1 LEIITKILENKL
13 KVYKSDRFDLQD
25 ASYLSLF
32 LYPNSVQIFTKD
44 ENENT
49 ICIHSYHSL
58 NSDSLEKLILTDPL
72 LRADIPAKIY
82 LHSPYFALVPGVLYQ
97 PGQEAVYLEFS
108 GKTLDNPFYFNTAL
122 DSNNL
127 QVLSG
132 ISGKL
137 FKTLSARFSDLS
149 FHHGSV
155 SFLSYLFKERFNL
168 IGQEILIYVFDG
180 NMYSAAFTDQEL
192 TIFNIFE
199 INSLEDILKY
209 LLILVKQLEY
219 NRNLVRISV
228 FNEPD
233 AKGINE
239 EWGKSYFNNFR
250 MIEASANQS
259 YTHGFKNLKHL
270 SLFEVNWQFV

>member
-1 LEIITKILENKL
+1 MENKL
-13 KVYKSDRFDLQD
+13 KVYKSDRFDLQN

-32 LYPNSVQIFTKD
+32 LYPNSIQIFAKD

-49 ICIHSYHSL
+49 ICIHSYQSL
-58 NSDSLEKLILTDPL
+58 NADNLEKLILTDPL

-82 LHSPYFALVPGVLYQ
+82 FHSPYFALVPGVLYQ
-97 PGQEAVYLEFS
+97 PGKEKKYLEFA
-108 GKTLDNPFYFNTAL
+108 GKTPENPYYFNTPL

-137 FKTLSARFSDLS
+137 FKTISARFSDLS

-168 IGQEILIYVFDG
+168 IGQEILVSVFER
-180 NMYSAAFTDQEL
+180 NMYTAAFTDQEL
-192 TIFNIFE
+192 SVFNVFE
-199 INSLEDILKY
+199 INTPEDILKY
-209 LLILVKQLEY
+209 VLILVKQLGY
-219 NRNLVRISV
+219 NQNLVRISV
-228 FNEPD
+228 FNEHGT
-233 AKGINE
+233 KEISE

-250 MIEASANQS
+250 LIEASANQS

-270 SLFEVNWQFV
+270 NLFEINWQYV

>member
-1 LEIITKILENKL
+1 
-13 KVYKSDRFDLQD
+13 R
-25 ASYLSLF
+25 
-32 LYPNSVQIFTKD
+32 
-44 ENENT
+44 
-49 ICIHSYHSL
+49 
-58 NSDSLEKLILTDPL
+58 
-72 LRADIPAKIY
+72 
-82 LHSPYFALVPGVLYQ
+82 
-97 PGQEAVYLEFS
+97 
-108 GKTLDNPFYFNTAL
+108 
-122 DSNNL
+122 
-127 QVLSG
+127 
-132 ISGKL
+132 
-137 FKTLSARFSDLS
+137 TLSARFSELS

-168 IGQEILIYVFDG
+168 IGQEILIYFFDG

-192 TIFNIFE
+192 SIFNIFE

-233 AKGINE
+233 PKGINE

-250 MIEASANQS
+250 MIQASANQS